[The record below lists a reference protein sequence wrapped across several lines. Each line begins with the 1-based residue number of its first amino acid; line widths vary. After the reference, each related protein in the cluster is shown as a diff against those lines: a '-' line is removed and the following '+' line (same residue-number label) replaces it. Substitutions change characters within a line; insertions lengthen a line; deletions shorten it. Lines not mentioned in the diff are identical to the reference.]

1 MNIRLLTGIVGLI
14 GILPVAAAY
23 GEAIPEEIFADA
35 SDYTVRVKARIE
47 HAFGDD
53 EAGVFSGTGFIVDA
67 DRGWI
72 VTNRHVVG
80 ESPSEV
86 QVARRDAPFQD
97 ATKLYV
103 DPFMDIA
110 VLETSLDGGEN
121 ANLAC
126 DDSAP
131 GTGHP
136 VGAYGHPWGFEYT
149 GTQGVISG
157 RTTKWQ
163 KVMLQTDA
171 PINSGNSGGP
181 LISMRS
187 GDVVGVNTSSFSDEK
202 AENTNFAVPIED
214 VCRILSLL
222 KQGKDPSP
230 PDLPVAMFNFDD
242 GGSLVVARVF
252 DQHGSIGLQAYD
264 RIVAAGPDLAPVKH
278 KHQLMNALRGNL
290 GDARLKVMRDGQEL
304 AISGAVPPMRIRRGI
319 EFAGIV
325 LAPFNFRDR
334 SITPAGHDIG
344 VFTIAAG
351 SRASGKDLKWFDL
364 VYKVNGER
372 VSSLEQLFVL
382 LNDLENGAMASLEFL
397 RVFEDRHYF
406 GYIQREIRAAPAV
419 WLDSRGATEG
429 TDVQLSWIAGQ
440 LDAAQALS
448 GRNYLMLRVAL
459 DRLLNQLERDDVGLG
474 NEEKQRQ
481 TSLALDLARQLEGK
495 LLSAVASDDVTAE

>member
-1 MNIRLLTGIVGLI
+1 MNIRLLTAIAGLA
-14 GILPVAAAY
+14 GILPAAAVC
-23 GEAIPEEIFADA
+23 GEPMPEDIFEDA
-35 SDYTVRVKARIE
+35 SDYTVLVKSRIE

-53 EAGVFSGTGFIVDA
+53 EVGAFSGTGFIVDA
-67 DRGWI
+67 ERSWI

-86 QVARRDAPFQD
+86 RVARRDAPFQA

-103 DPFMDIA
+103 DPFIDIA
-110 VLETSLDGGEN
+110 ILETGLDGGEN

-126 DDSAP
+126 DAAAP

-163 KVMLQTDA
+163 QVMLQTDA

-187 GDVVGVNTSSFSDEK
+187 GDVVGVNTSSYNEEK
-202 AENTNFAVPIED
+202 AENTNFAVPIDD
-214 VCRILSLL
+214 VCRILALL

-230 PDLPVAMFNFDD
+230 PNLPVALFDVED
-242 GGSLVVARVF
+242 RGSVVVARVF
-252 DQHGSIGLQAYD
+252 DQQGSIGLQAYD
-264 RIVAAGPDLAPVKH
+264 RIVAAGPDLVPVKH
-278 KHQLMNALRGNL
+278 RHDLVNALRGSL
-290 GDARLKVMRDGQEL
+290 GDARLKIIRDGEEL
-304 AISGAVPPMRIRRGI
+304 TISGTVPPQRIRRGI

-325 LAPFNFRDR
+325 MAPFSFRDR

-364 VYKVNGER
+364 IYKVNGER
-372 VSSLEQLFVL
+372 VNSLEQLFVL
-382 LNDLENGAMASLEFL
+382 LNDLEDGAAASLEFL

-406 GYIQREIRAAPAV
+406 GYIQREIQAEPAV
-419 WLDSRGATEG
+419 WLDSRGASAG
-429 TDVQLSWIAGQ
+429 TDVQLSWIATR
-440 LDAAQALS
+440 LDEAPVLS
-448 GRNYLMLRVAL
+448 GRDYLMLRVAL
-459 DRLLNQLERDDVGLG
+459 ERLLHQLERDGAGLDAG
-474 NEEKQRQ
+474 EKRRQ
-481 TSLALDLARQLEGK
+481 TSMALDLARELEGK
-495 LLSAVASDDVTAE
+495 LLSAAGS